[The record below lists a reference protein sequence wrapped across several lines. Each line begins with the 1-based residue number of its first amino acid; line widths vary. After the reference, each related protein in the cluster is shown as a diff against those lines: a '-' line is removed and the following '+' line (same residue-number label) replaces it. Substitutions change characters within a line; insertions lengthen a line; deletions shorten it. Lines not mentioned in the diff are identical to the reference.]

1 MFGPAPISRDRA
13 MGLSERLAAV
23 SSLTSSLEYLTQR
36 KDMDKGG
43 MNDWEV
49 ARQYLMG
56 AGPLTRRLVDSVSGV
71 RTTTAL
77 HVARSAVSVGMLL
90 PGNSRWRGAGS
101 LFLGASSALLSPRH
115 HYGGDG
121 SDQVATLVQLAT
133 GTARLAPSPAA
144 KDALLWYAALQANMA
159 YAVSGW
165 VKLFGKPWRDATALS
180 GVMRTRT
187 YGHDGMFRW
196 TQGHPRTAKV
206 LTHSVL
212 ALECLF
218 PLAYLGGGKLTRS
231 MITSAAAFHV
241 ANGYF
246 MGLGRFVSAF
256 PAMHPLVAY
265 TSAPRS
271 HPAVAGRDDRA
282 LGTALALLAGGA
294 AVAGATA
301 VQRCMRTTE
310 GWHTSRVLTT
320 RHGNRLQYEE
330 YAPGADDQ
338 PVVVLASGLLS
349 TSEHYA
355 WIAERLCHETR
366 YGVVAYAR
374 AGYAGS
380 RRGATGSFR
389 LSESVHDLV
398 DLVNGAVDPRRKV
411 ILVGHSIGGELAR
424 RAAAHLGDRLQG
436 VVYLDSSHPG
446 QLNSGAGLADKSL
459 TGNFAAMSR
468 ALRLG
473 TGILLNRPAWINEL
487 PFAYRNKVYAQFAD
501 ARMWE
506 AARREWK
513 AVRADFRSFSGE
525 LGRIEGV
532 PGLVIS
538 AQQTVDRTPE
548 QLLLHRELAKAHAG
562 TRAETVVIEGATHET
577 LLINSRYAHQVTD
590 RIIAFFRD
598 ADSHAAAAEPTRPV
612 TFAKKPV
619 PLKEALQLHEGRN
632 RATFFSPYPEAGT
645 GLQSHSLLVP
655 EESLWHLSH
664 IWYEADGSTRVGT
677 EISRLTS
684 PEEIDAYARTAGL
697 EPENR
702 FGDWDPETEPH
713 HDLSPFLKTERE

>member
-1 MFGPAPISRDRA
+1 M
-13 MGLSERLAAV
+13 SERLAAV
-23 SSLTSSLEYLTQR
+23 SSLQSSLEYLIQR
-36 KDMDKGG
+36 KDIEKGG

-49 ARQYLMG
+49 SRQYLAG

-77 HVARSAVSVGMLL
+77 HVARSAVALGMLL
-90 PGNSRWRGAGS
+90 PGDSRWRGAGN
-101 LFLGASSALLSPRH
+101 LFLGASSTLLSPRH

-133 GTARLAPSPAA
+133 GAARLVPSPAA
-144 KDALLWYAALQANMA
+144 KDALVWYAALQANMA
-159 YAVSGW
+159 YAISGW
-165 VKLFGKPWRDATALS
+165 VKLFGKPWRDATALG

-187 YGHDGMFRW
+187 YGHDGMFKW
-196 TQGHPRTAKV
+196 TQEHPRTAKV

-218 PLAYLGGGKLTRS
+218 PLTYARGGKLTRA

-246 MGLGRFVSAF
+246 MGLGRFVTAF
-256 PAMHPLVAY
+256 PAFHPLVAY
-265 TSAPRS
+265 TSAPKS

-282 LGTALALLAGGA
+282 VKVALAALAGGTAAA
-294 AVAGATA
+294 AVTA
-301 VQRCMRTTE
+301 VQRRLRTTE
-310 GWHTSRVLTT
+310 GWHTSRTLTT

-330 YAPGADDQ
+330 YAPGDPEQ

-355 WIAERLCHETR
+355 WIAERLAYETR

-380 RRGATGSFR
+380 RRKATTAFR

-424 RAAAHLGDRLQG
+424 RAAHQLGDRLQG
-436 VVYLDSSHPG
+436 IVYLDSSHPG
-446 QLNSGAGLADKSL
+446 QFASGMGATDKGLA
-459 TGNFAAMSR
+459 GHFASVSR

-473 TGILLNRPAWINEL
+473 TGLLLTHPAWINEL
-487 PFAYRNKVYAQFAD
+487 PFAYRKKVFAQYAD

-513 AVRADFRSFSGE
+513 AVRADFKAFRGA
-525 LGRIEGV
+525 LAPIEGV
-532 PGLVIS
+532 PALVVS
-538 AQQTVDRTPE
+538 AQRTVDRNPE
-548 QLLLHRELAKAHAG
+548 QLLLHKELAEAHMG
-562 TRAETVVIEGATHET
+562 TRTETVIVEGATHESM
-577 LLINSRYAHQVTD
+577 LINSRYASQVTD
-590 RIIAFFRD
+590 RVIAFF
-598 ADSHAAAAEPTRPV
+598 AAPERPGSAPPAAPFSRPARPV
-612 TFAKKPV
+612 PR
-619 PLKEALQLHEGRN
+619 KEA
-632 RATFFSPYPEAGT
+632 
-645 GLQSHSLLVP
+645 
-655 EESLWHLSH
+655 
-664 IWYEADGSTRVGT
+664 TR
-677 EISRLTS
+677 
-684 PEEIDAYARTAGL
+684 
-697 EPENR
+697 
-702 FGDWDPETEPH
+702 
-713 HDLSPFLKTERE
+713 

>member
-1 MFGPAPISRDRA
+1 

-23 SSLTSSLEYLTQR
+23 SSLTSSLEYLTQS
-36 KDMDKGG
+36 KDIRKGG

-49 ARQYLMG
+49 SKQYLVG
-56 AGPLTRRLVDSVSGV
+56 ASPLTRRLVDSVSGV

-77 HVARSAVSVGMLL
+77 HLARSAVSVGMLL

-101 LFLGASSALLSPRH
+101 LFLGATSALLAPRH

-133 GTARLAPSPAA
+133 GTARLVPSPAT
-144 KDALLWYAALQANMA
+144 KDALLWYGALQANMA
-159 YAVSGW
+159 YAISGW
-165 VKLFGKPWRDATALS
+165 VKLFGKPWRDASALN

-196 TQGHPRTAKV
+196 TRDHPRAAKL

-212 ALECLF
+212 GLECLF
-218 PLAYLGGGKLTRS
+218 PLVYLRGGKLTRS

-265 TSAPRS
+265 TTTPRS
-271 HPAVAGRDDRA
+271 HPVGAGRDDRA
-282 LGTALALLAGGA
+282 VGVALAALAGGVATA
-294 AVAGATA
+294 AVTA
-301 VQRCMRTTE
+301 VQRRLRTTE

-320 RHGNRLQYEE
+320 RHKNVLQYEE
-330 YAPGADDQ
+330 YSPGDPDQ
-338 PVVVLASGLLS
+338 PVVVLAAGLLS

-380 RRGATGSFR
+380 RRRATGSFH
-389 LSESVHDLV
+389 LAESVHDLV
-398 DLVNGAVDPRRKV
+398 DLVNGAVAPHRKV
-411 ILVGHSIGGELAR
+411 ILVGHSIGGEIAR
-424 RAAAHLGDRLQG
+424 RAALQLGDRLRG

-446 QLNSGAGLADKSL
+446 QFNGPRGAADKSMG
-459 TGNFAAMSR
+459 GNFAAMSR

-473 TGILLNRPAWINEL
+473 SGLLLTRPAWISEL
-487 PFAYRNKVYAQFAD
+487 PHAYRNKVYAQYAD

-506 AARREWK
+506 AARREWQ
-513 AVRADFRSFSGE
+513 AVQDDFTSFSGTLE
-525 LGRIEGV
+525 RIEGV

-538 AQQTVDRTPE
+538 AQQTVDRNPE
-548 QLLLHRELAKAHAG
+548 QLLLHRELAEAHVG
-562 TRAETVVIEGATHET
+562 TRSEAVVIEGATHES
-577 LLINSRYAHQVTD
+577 LLINSRYAHRVTD
-590 RIIAFFRD
+590 CVVSFFAD
-598 ADSHAAAAEPTRPV
+598 ADGSSTAAASSARS
-612 TFAKKPV
+612 ADRKPV
-619 PLKEALQLHEGRN
+619 SPKPVSPKSAPTKEALR
-632 RATFFSPYPEAGT
+632 
-645 GLQSHSLLVP
+645 
-655 EESLWHLSH
+655 
-664 IWYEADGSTRVGT
+664 
-677 EISRLTS
+677 
-684 PEEIDAYARTAGL
+684 
-697 EPENR
+697 
-702 FGDWDPETEPH
+702 
-713 HDLSPFLKTERE
+713 